1 MNDDGVTYI
10 GTQTDDEILNIP
22 CVYFVDFSDG
32 ATTATFY
39 GYIDSN
45 IMEMLNYVQG
55 SSITGYTEPG
65 WYKYTT
71 KDHLAYTVEKANYEK
86 NIKYVTL
93 TISEQNQHQYLD
105 ESNGIVNYIRP
116 VLYKSYFYG
125 FIQEVEEISA
135 PANSTKIK
143 VGDIISCELNPNPSA
158 FFSALYGNETL
169 PMIIRGSQKISVG
182 NVDYCGV
189 KFDAVSSYNKSS
201 EAKYLI
207 YVDDSIIGTLN
218 TNGINTANF
227 SSKGWYTLVE
237 NKLEVLDEDFK
248 VINNFCIK
256 VSSILSYKLGDLENS
271 TSLTEVNVSDFKDL
285 FKTIYVSEAE

>member
-32 ATTATFY
+32 ATTFY

-218 TNGINTANF
+218 TNRINTANF